1 MVKYRYLRNE
11 RGVNTGE
18 ITNRILCF
26 IDEHI
31 EEELTTARVADEA
44 GYSPFY
50 FSRIFKNEMGI
61 TLKDYVTRRKLV
73 KASEKIVS
81 GYRVIDAALQYGWET
96 HAGFTKAFKKG
107 VWLQSIFFEVYV
119 K

>member
-81 GYRVIDAALQYGWET
+81 GYRVIDAALSMGGK
-96 HAGFTKAFKKG
+96 HMLD
-107 VWLQSIFFEVYV
+107 LQKLLKRSLASVHLF
-119 K
+119 

>member
-1 MVKYRYLRNE
+1 
-11 RGVNTGE
+11 
-18 ITNRILCF
+18 
-26 IDEHI
+26 
-31 EEELTTARVADEA
+31 
-44 GYSPFY
+44 
-50 FSRIFKNEMGI
+50 MGI

>member
-31 EEELTTARVADEA
+31 EEELTTVRVADEA
-44 GYSPFY
+44 GYSRF
-50 FSRIFKNEMGI
+50 IFRGF
-61 TLKDYVTRRKLV
+61 LKMKW
-73 KASEKIVS
+73 
-81 GYRVIDAALQYGWET
+81 G
-96 HAGFTKAFKKG
+96 
-107 VWLQSIFFEVYV
+107 
-119 K
+119 

>member
-18 ITNRILCF
+18 ITN
-26 IDEHI
+26 
-31 EEELTTARVADEA
+31 
-44 GYSPFY
+44 
-50 FSRIFKNEMGI
+50 RIFKNEMGI